1 MLLFS
6 AIIEAHGDD
15 FHRSGVLLVPATA
28 TKKSALVRALS
39 VCVEDLQ
46 RREIRRFLQGLAT
59 DELQYIAEFLGSC
72 ILESGGRC
80 HCSRRQLAEAIKQ
93 FDRTRRGSI
102 AAARSSQDQDQ
113 EHKMILL
120 LEYLCR
126 SGWTQYTLAVG
137 AGQS

>member
-1 MLLFS
+1 M
-6 AIIEAHGDD
+6 
-15 FHRSGVLLVPATA
+15 PATA

-39 VCVEDLQ
+39 VCVEDPQ

-80 HCSRRQLAEAIKQ
+80 HCSRTQLAEAIKQ

-102 AAARSSQDQDQ
+102 ATARSSQDQDQ

-126 SGWTQYTLAVG
+126 SGLTQYTLAVG

>member
-1 MLLFS
+1 
-6 AIIEAHGDD
+6 
-15 FHRSGVLLVPATA
+15 VPATA
-28 TKKSALVRALS
+28 TKKSALVLALS

-80 HCSRRQLAEAIKQ
+80 HCSRTQLAEAIKQ

-102 AAARSSQDQDQ
+102 AAARAPQDQDQ

-126 SGWTQYTLAVG
+126 SGLTQYTLAVG

>member
-1 MLLFS
+1 M
-6 AIIEAHGDD
+6 
-15 FHRSGVLLVPATA
+15 PATA
-28 TKKSALVRALS
+28 TKKSALVLALS

-80 HCSRRQLAEAIKQ
+80 HCSRTQLAEAIKQ

-102 AAARSSQDQDQ
+102 AAARAPQDQDQ

-126 SGWTQYTLAVG
+126 SGLTQYTLAVG